1 MDDEELRATAV
12 SLRRA
17 AVGLARRLREER
29 PAHGLGALAL
39 SLLGHL
45 HRRGAMTAGELASA
59 EHLQPQSV
67 TRVLAALDEQGL
79 IRRSRDEDDRRRHHI
94 VLTERGTAILTE
106 QAGTTDVWLAQAM
119 AQRLTPAECRILA
132 VAADLL
138 DRLHASTG
146 RSDQPYPSTS

>member
-17 AVGLARRLREER
+17 TIGLARRLRDER
-29 PAHGLGALAL
+29 PAQGLGRLAL

-45 HRRGAMTAGELASA
+45 HRRGALTAGELAAA

-67 TRVLAALDEQGL
+67 TRVLASLEEQGL
-79 IRRSRDEDDRRRHHI
+79 IRRSRGETDRRRHHI
-94 VLTERGTAILTE
+94 VLTERGAAALTQQVSTAD
-106 QAGTTDVWLAQAM
+106 QWLAEAL
-119 AQRLTPAECRILA
+119 AGKLTPAECRILA

-138 DRLHASTG
+138 EQLQT
-146 RSDQPYPSTS
+146 